1 MAAAERIFQV
11 LDEEPEIRDRPGARR
26 LLPVAQGIEFRGVGF
41 RYEQEMVLHR
51 IDLEIR
57 KGEVVA
63 LVGESGGG
71 KTTLAH
77 LIPRFFDVTEG
88 AILVDGVDTRDVT
101 VRSLREQVALVTQ
114 QGVLF
119 NESVRNNIAYGRP
132 DATLGEIQMAAR
144 AAYAEGFIRGMPE
157 GYDTVIGEAGVKL
170 SGGQR
175 QRLCIARALLKD
187 APILILDEATS
198 SLDSES
204 EEEVQRALEVLMQG
218 RTVLVIAHRLST
230 IRNADRIVVLRKGE
244 IVEVGSHETLLAERG
259 EYFRLHQIQTQQGGA
274 DAAPYQGAEAAR

>member
-1 MAAAERIFQV
+1 MAAADRIFQV
-11 LDEEPEIRDRPGARR
+11 LDEKPEIQDGPGARPM
-26 LLPVAQGIEFRGVGF
+26 PVIDREIRFQRVWF
-41 RYEQEMVLHR
+41 RYGEAMVLKG
-51 IDLEIR
+51 IDLEIQ

-63 LVGESGGG
+63 LVGVSGGG

-88 AILVDGVDTRDVT
+88 AILVDGVDIRDVT
-101 VRSLREQVALVTQ
+101 VRSLRDQIALVTQ
-114 QGVLF
+114 QGLLF
-119 NESVRNNIAYGRP
+119 NDTVRNNIAYGKP
-132 DATLGEIQMAAR
+132 KAEIEEVQRVAR
-144 AAYAEGFIRGMPE
+144 AAYADGFIEMLPQ
-157 GYDTVIGEAGVKL
+157 GYETVIGEGGVKL

-204 EEEVQRALEVLMQG
+204 EDEVQRALEVLMEG

-230 IRNADRIVVLRKGE
+230 VRNADRIVVLRQGQ
-244 IVEVGSHETLLAERG
+244 IVEIGPHEMLMAMRG
-259 EYFRLHQIQTQQGGA
+259 EYFHLHEMQHR
-274 DAAPYQGAEAAR
+274 AATASRT